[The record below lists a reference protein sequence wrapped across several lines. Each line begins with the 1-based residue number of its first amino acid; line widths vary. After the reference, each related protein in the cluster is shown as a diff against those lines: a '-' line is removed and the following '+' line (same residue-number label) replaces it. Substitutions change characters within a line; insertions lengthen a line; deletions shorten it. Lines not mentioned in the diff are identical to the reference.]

1 MANKIVKTDYP
12 KNPNIITVADTVA
25 VSFGA
30 VIANT
35 GISADSDGKK
45 IIKAGT
51 PVAGD
56 LTARNTAFVK
66 DLETAPVGV
75 VLHDVD
81 VTAGNANGAV
91 LVFGFVDIDK
101 LDSAVVTELT
111 STVKAL
117 LPKITFIKGI

>member
-1 MANKIVKTDYP
+1 MGNKVVKTEYP
-12 KNPNIITVADTVA
+12 RNPNIITVADTVA

-30 VIANT
+30 VVANT
-35 GISADSDGKK
+35 GVTADTNGKK

-56 LTARNTAFVK
+56 LTARNTAFTK
-66 DLETAPVGV
+66 STTNPVGV

-81 VTAGNANGAV
+81 VTAGNENATV

-101 LDSAVVTELT
+101 LDSDVVEGLT
-111 STVKAL
+111 SEVKAA
-117 LPKITFIKGI
+117 LPKITFIKGV